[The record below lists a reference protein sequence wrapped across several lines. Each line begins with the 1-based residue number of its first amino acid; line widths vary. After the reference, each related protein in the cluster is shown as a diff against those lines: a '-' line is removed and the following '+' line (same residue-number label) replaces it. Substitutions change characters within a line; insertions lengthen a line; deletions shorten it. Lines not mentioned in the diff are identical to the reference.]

1 MGEPRVGCVVERDD
15 EGRQNPKRICSIVV
29 MMNLQRSTLFSFGLL
44 AVICPYY
51 LVALSIGLSAIKY
64 QARHTH
70 RNSIGFTNTHIVSG
84 LSRKKEGY

>member
-51 LVALSIGLSAIKY
+51 LVALSIGLSTIKY
-64 QARHTH
+64 IKPV
-70 RNSIGFTNTHIVSG
+70 SHIETRTASG
-84 LSRKKEGY
+84 LPIHISLVG